1 MKAKSKLNFDKNP
14 IFTSKTNVLK
24 LLKRHVKLSRIEKI
38 LDFTI
43 EDWQKDRNKILTR
56 IATYFP
62 SKKLI
67 IRSSAIGEDSEE
79 SSKAGSYESVLNIN
93 SNSKAQLTSAIS
105 YVINSYKEKNNLNK
119 NNQILIQTQNLDII
133 TSGVIFTRT
142 SDLASPYYV
151 INYEEGKSTVGVTQG
166 SVNETIKISRYSNNK
181 ILTKKWNLLLSA
193 VKEIQS
199 IISSDSLDIEFG
211 ITQSNAVVIFQVRP
225 MTSFQKFKTKKFDS
239 SIKTEINKNQKK
251 FLKLKNAN
259 RLYGNFLIFSDM
271 TDWNPAEIIG
281 NNPRLLDYSLYNF
294 LIMKDAWYKGR
305 TKLGYQKFN
314 PHSLMVKFGN
324 KPYVDIR
331 ASFNSLIPESFEPKL
346 KKKLMN
352 YYLEKLSKNP
362 QLHDKAEFD
371 ILFTSYDLSLRKRLM
386 ELQNFNFS
394 KKEIESIYNLLLLL
408 TQKII
413 DEFPK
418 TSVQC
423 DKSIRKMTQNHLSY
437 MKKLKKTD
445 SYSIKLKI
453 AENLLNDCRNFGT
466 TPFSLMAR
474 IAFIGTA
481 FLKSFVSQNYFSK
494 KTIGKFMNSLNTPLS
509 NFQYDLSKFY
519 DNKITKKQFLG
530 KYGHLRPGTYDI
542 TVDRYDNENP
552 FLNDIKFHNVKVS
565 KNNKIDF
572 KKIVKVLK
580 SDNLVISS
588 HELFSFIRN
597 SLIMREEL
605 KFEFTRNLSDALELI
620 ADVAS
625 NLGFSREDIAYLD
638 INTIFSYHD
647 VHTKSKLKLFWK
659 KKIEQHKRISQ
670 VNNRLVLPPIIFS
683 ENDFELIQYYFA
695 KPNYI
700 TEKSIISE
708 IINLDISKT
717 SHELENKII
726 LLEHADPGY
735 DWLFT
740 RNIAGLI
747 TKYGGVASHM
757 AIRCSEVGLPAAI
770 GCGEI
775 IFGTI
780 HNASKVL
787 LDCKNQ
793 QIIVLEHEKHD
804 EFFEQKK
811 VLKSLGYIK

>member
-1 MKAKSKLNFDKNP
+1 
-14 IFTSKTNVLK
+14 
-24 LLKRHVKLSRIEKI
+24 
-38 LDFTI
+38 
-43 EDWQKDRNKILTR
+43 
-56 IATYFP
+56 
-62 SKKLI
+62 
-67 IRSSAIGEDSEE
+67 
-79 SSKAGSYESVLNIN
+79 
-93 SNSKAQLTSAIS
+93 
-105 YVINSYKEKNNLNK
+105 
-119 NNQILIQTQNLDII
+119 
-133 TSGVIFTRT
+133 
-142 SDLASPYYV
+142 
-151 INYEEGKSTVGVTQG
+151 
-166 SVNETIKISRYSNNK
+166 
-181 ILTKKWNLLLSA
+181 
-193 VKEIQS
+193 
-199 IISSDSLDIEFG
+199 
-211 ITQSNAVVIFQVRP
+211 
-225 MTSFQKFKTKKFDS
+225 
-239 SIKTEINKNQKK
+239 
-251 FLKLKNAN
+251 
-259 RLYGNFLIFSDM
+259 
-271 TDWNPAEIIG
+271 
-281 NNPRLLDYSLYNF
+281 
-294 LIMKDAWYKGR
+294 
-305 TKLGYQKFN
+305 
-314 PHSLMVKFGN
+314 
-324 KPYVDIR
+324 
-331 ASFNSLIPESFEPKL
+331 
-346 KKKLMN
+346 
-352 YYLEKLSKNP
+352 
-362 QLHDKAEFD
+362 
-371 ILFTSYDLSLRKRLM
+371 
-386 ELQNFNFS
+386 
-394 KKEIESIYNLLLLL
+394 
-408 TQKII
+408 
-413 DEFPK
+413 
-418 TSVQC
+418 
-423 DKSIRKMTQNHLSY
+423 
-437 MKKLKKTD
+437 
-445 SYSIKLKI
+445 
-453 AENLLNDCRNFGT
+453 
-466 TPFSLMAR
+466 
-474 IAFIGTA
+474 
-481 FLKSFVSQNYFSK
+481 
-494 KTIGKFMNSLNTPLS
+494 MNSLNTPLS

-519 DNKITKKQFLG
+519 DNKITKKQFLE

-542 TVDRYDNENP
+542 TVDRYDHENP